1 MIKCITIL
9 NLIKNTHVIL
19 ITHLKSFG
27 RKTWYSTDAGIWV
40 ARMPRERTAYTNRVS
55 QEETVQ
61 QLSAVRVTRYTRI
74 CSTRFLEIG
83 QFHVFFVNV
92 LIFWD
97 ILCAFWI
104 YLLFLKHFQL
114 NLWKRYLFYN
124 KELRCK
130 TLWRY
135 FSTLEPVV

>member
-1 MIKCITIL
+1 MIKCIKIL

-40 ARMPRERTAYTNRVS
+40 ARMPRERTNRVS

-61 QLSAVRVTRYTRI
+61 QLSAVRNTRYTRI
-74 CSTRFLEIG
+74 RSTRFLEIW

-97 ILCAFWI
+97 ILCVFWI
-104 YLLFLKHFQL
+104 HLLFLKHFVL

-124 KELRCK
+124 KKHRCN